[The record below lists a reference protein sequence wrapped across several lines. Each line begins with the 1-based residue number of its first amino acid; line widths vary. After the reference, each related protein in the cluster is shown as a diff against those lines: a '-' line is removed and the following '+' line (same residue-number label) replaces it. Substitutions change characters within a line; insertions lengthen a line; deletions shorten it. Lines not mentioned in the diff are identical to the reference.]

1 MTMTAWTTV
10 QFVVMESTETSQ
22 VPAVARTAAPTRTLK
37 VMVLMIM
44 MGLKIV
50 RRVRLE
56 QLFQAQ
62 FLTVL
67 DALSGS
73 TQN

>member
-1 MTMTAWTTV
+1 MKSMK
-10 QFVVMESTETSQ
+10 TSQ

-37 VMVLMIM
+37 VMLLMIM
-44 MGLKIV
+44 MASKIV

-62 FLTVL
+62 GLTVL
-67 DALSGS
+67 DALRGS
-73 TQN
+73 TQS